1 MAEAVYDS
9 PGCAI
14 PYKVTAAVDGGQ
26 VVQLPDGRAG
36 ITPSDVEAGKLAG
49 YATEGIFEVAKT
61 TSMVMLPGSR
71 LYWDASANKAH
82 LLHGNDKDFYLG
94 VCVADAAS
102 AATTVRVDLNQQ
114 PQPTLSF
121 AHGVQSLIVNTAGF
135 PWVSGHGDTVSMALQ
150 VAAEAQKVDAM
161 TLRGISRDAKGIAH
175 FLCCINLNSD
185 NAAGDINIGLA
196 NGTHASDFESV
207 TEFVG
212 IHTDGN
218 SLNINAQSR
227 DGTTTVTVTDT
238 TVDAVVGTP
247 FLMQLDFRNNE
258 DIQMYIDGVNVL
270 PSSVFKTNAATGPLK
285 LIAHMEKSSD
295 DSPGNITV
303 GAYATT
309 FDAGT
314 VV

>member
-9 PGCAI
+9 VGNAI
-14 PYKVTAAVDGGQ
+14 PYKVTAAVNGGQ

-36 ITPSDVEAGKLAG
+36 ITPSDVEAGKLGG
-49 YATEGIFEVAKT
+49 YQTEGIFEVAKT
-61 TSMVMLPGSR
+61 TSVVMLPGTR

-82 LLHGNDKDFYLG
+82 VIQATGDFYLG
-94 VCVADAAS
+94 ACVADAAA
-102 AATTVRVDLNQQ
+102 AATTVRVALNEQ

-121 AHGVQSLIVNTAGF
+121 AHGTQSLIVQTAGF
-135 PWVSGHGDTVSMALQ
+135 PRVSGNGDTVNMALQ

-161 TLRGISRDAKGIAH
+161 TLRGIGPSEKAIAH
-175 FLCCINLNSD
+175 FLVCVNLNSD

-218 SLNINAQSR
+218 ALTINAQSR
-227 DGTTTVTVTDT
+227 DGSTTVTVVT
-238 TVDAVVGTP
+238 TAVSFVVGTP
-247 FLMQLDFRNNE
+247 FLFQMDLRNNE

-314 VV
+314 PV